1 INLKTAQEELNAAE
15 DNLQII
21 REGAS
26 KKMGAAANTLIRST
40 ADGMVLDVPV
50 EEGNSVI
57 EANTFNE
64 GTTIALVANM
74 SEMIFKG
81 KVDESEVGK
90 IEKNM
95 NLILTIGAIE
105 NLKFNA
111 NLEYIA
117 PKGVEENGAIQF
129 EIRADVSLNDS
140 VFIRSGY
147 SANADIVL

>member
-1 INLKTAQEELNAAE
+1 
-15 DNLQII
+15 
-21 REGAS
+21 
-26 KKMGAAANTLIRST
+26 
-40 ADGMVLDVPV
+40 
-50 EEGNSVI
+50 
-57 EANTFNE
+57 
-64 GTTIALVANM
+64 
-74 SEMIFKG
+74 
-81 KVDESEVGK
+81 VGK

-147 SANADIVL
+147 SANADIVLQKAENVLAVNEKLLKFDEGKPYVEVETGTEQFEKRYIITGLSDGIQIEILNGLSPT